1 MEKTDILNIIIIMK
15 IKEAQMM
22 RDRESNEWK
31 KVKNGYLKIKNDRW
45 MKAIG
50 QGMWGGGEGRM
61 IKVKFREERGRVM
74 RWLEER

>member
-1 MEKTDILNIIIIMK
+1 MIMK

-22 RDRESNEWK
+22 RDRESNERK

-45 MKAIG
+45 MKSIG

-61 IKVKFREERGRVM
+61 IKVSSERKGEE
-74 RWLEER
+74 

>member
-1 MEKTDILNIIIIMK
+1 MEKTDILNKIIIMK

-22 RDRESNEWK
+22 RDRESNERK

-50 QGMWGGGEGRM
+50 QGMCGGGEGRM